1 MQVLPMYNM
10 LFPPRDSQESPHKR
24 EQGQGTCSS
33 PASPRLPFPSSLP
46 LSKSE
51 TGLADTLGWGQMC
64 LLGYRECRA
73 SGLFLPL
80 LLSRF
85 QRHLLSSVFG
95 GVSRALLSLLAKPCC
110 VCPPSGVRHPEAAG
124 KDAHSRPCSRK
135 LPLQQPKV
143 FLSLLFPVCSLSL
156 WMRHFPRSQLIPKV
170 RSRLCCGI
178 CRRGWARGWGWEGT
192 FPAPITPQRGP

>member
-1 MQVLPMYNM
+1 MCPQ
-10 LFPPRDSQESPHKR
+10 
-24 EQGQGTCSS
+24 
-33 PASPRLPFPSSLP
+33 LPFPSLP

-64 LLGYRECRA
+64 LLGYRECGA

-110 VCPPSGVRHPEAAG
+110 VCPPSGVRHPEAAR
-124 KDAHSRPCSRK
+124 KDAHSQPCSRK
-135 LPLQQPKV
+135 LPLQQAKV
-143 FLSLLFPVCSLSL
+143 FLSLLFPVRSLSL

-170 RSRLCCGI
+170 RAGLCCGL
-178 CRRGWARGWGWEGT
+178 CRRGWEEAGAGKGPSLCCSLSKRAHEQRHVLRGEQQGQEEMWGSCG
-192 FPAPITPQRGP
+192 AP